1 VTSLSKLGRAFARFV
16 PRLCA
21 SVLVVAAAV
30 SHAQAS
36 TRDVTPTSPYATRAQ
51 LTHMLDSLQQLDAA
65 GGSTSKRG
73 RKVTH
78 AGDIAALKSRLTD
91 GDFQVGDRF
100 VLDDGVKRDTILVHD
115 SVTIAVGNWPSYSL
129 HGVLRSELQGSVE
142 RYLGT
147 YIREPR
153 IRVYPLTRL
162 LFTGG
167 FQRVGAL
174 TVDPTRPLT
183 DAMNMTGGVNP
194 QVKHPDRIVVYR
206 GDKRILDEKQV
217 ADALRSG
224 ETLDDLHLQS
234 GDEIRAPAAKQQS
247 YRIPPYQ
254 MVLFSV
260 SAIGAILALIRAS
273 YVP

>member
-1 VTSLSKLGRAFARFV
+1 
-16 PRLCA
+16 
-21 SVLVVAAAV
+21 VLVAAAAV

-36 TRDVTPTSPYATRAQ
+36 TGDVTPSSPYATRAQ
-51 LTHMLDSLQQLDAA
+51 LTRILDSLQRLDAA
-65 GGSTSKRG
+65 GGSTSKSKRG
-73 RKVTH
+73 RKASH
-78 AGDIAALKSRLTD
+78 ADDIATLKSRLTD

-100 VLDDGVKRDTILVHD
+100 VLDDGVRRDTILVHD
-115 SVTIAVGNWPSYSL
+115 SVTIAIGNWPSYSL
-129 HGVLRSELQGSVE
+129 HGVLRSELQGAVE

-147 YIREPR
+147 FVREPR
-153 IRVYPLTRL
+153 VRVYNLTRL

-167 FQRVGAL
+167 FQHVGAI
-174 TVDPTRPLT
+174 TVDPTRPLS

-194 QVKHPDRIVVYR
+194 QVKHPDRIAIYR
-206 GDKRILDEKQV
+206 GDKRVLDEKQV
-217 ADALRSG
+217 AEALRSG

-234 GDEIRAPAAKQQS
+234 GDEVRAPAAKLQG

-260 SAIGAILALIRAS
+260 SALGAILALIRAS